1 MSAVIQIRT
10 MKLGEGIPKICIPL
24 TDKTTEGLAQSLRD
38 LNGVPVDFADWRAD
52 FFDGI
57 EQPGKRL
64 EALRCLRDGLGE
76 HPLLFTL
83 RTSAEMGMANIH
95 TDQYLAINRSV
106 IDSGL
111 ADIVDIELSQGEQA
125 FCTLVQYAHEA
136 DMRVIASCHNF
147 CSTPDRETIVE
158 TMRLMQ
164 KLGADVAKYAVMPKC
179 SRDVLTLLD
188 ATLTMRETYPE
199 TPVITMSMGAQGAV
213 SRVCGSIFGSCA
225 TFGTAGKASAPGQL
239 PAADLARF
247 LELLHPSHS

>member
-38 LNGVPVDFADWRAD
+38 LNGVPFDFAEWRAD

-95 TDQYLAINRSV
+95 TDQYMAINRSV
-106 IDSGL
+106 VDSGL
-111 ADIVDIELSQGEQA
+111 ADIIDIELSQGEQA
-125 FCTLVQYAHEA
+125 FCTL
-136 DMRVIASCHNF
+136 
-147 CSTPDRETIVE
+147 VE

-188 ATLTMRETYPE
+188 ATLTMREIYPE